1 MLGGINNGL
10 YIQALSGFFVMAIFA
25 LILKWVFPPKKDPVA
40 KASRKALKASLRELK
55 RK

>member
-10 YIQALSGFFVMAIFA
+10 YIQALSGFIALAIFV
-25 LILKWVFPPKKDPVA
+25 LILKWVFPTKKDPVA
-40 KASRKALKASLRELK
+40 KAERKALKASLRELK

>member
-10 YIQALSGFFVMAIFA
+10 YIQALSGFVMAIFA
-25 LILKWVFPPKKDPVA
+25 LILKWVFPPKKDPLA
-40 KASRKALKASLRELK
+40 KAERKALKASLRELK

>member
-25 LILKWVFPPKKDPVA
+25 LILKWVFPPKKDPLA
-40 KASRKALKASLRELK
+40 KAERKALKASLSELK